1 MSPPT
6 EDALVSAVVWNNRL
20 SVLCWTFA
28 IVAVVVVDDDMEH
41 SDLYDTNLEQTP
53 TLLMTRMIVITVN
66 IVISSMLLIFSHEY
80 AVVGDG
86 PDGSR
91 DHSTGVVFGIGQ
103 IVIIMM
109 MMMIWMT
116 MSTCC
121 EVGLPLQQQ
130 QQQQHSLV

>member
-20 SVLCWTFA
+20 TVLCWTFA
-28 IVAVVVVDDDMEH
+28 IVVVVVVVFDDDTER

-91 DHSTGVVFGIGQ
+91 DQSTEVVFGTDQ
-103 IVIIMM
+103 IIIII

-130 QQQQHSLV
+130 QQHSLV